1 MDRDGL
7 RAKGGGSVG
16 MGFGMSGVWL
26 GVGDWEPGDWGAW
39 GIHRNGIWDEGGF
52 GWVSEMGNVEIN
64 WIWGLGGSIGMGFG
78 MSGGLVGW
86 IEGCRGPTG
95 RGFRIRGV
103 GWVFEVGDVEIN
115 WIWDLGGSIGMGF
128 GMSGGWLGVR
138 DQRLSGF
145 GVWGGP

>member
-26 GVGDWEPGDWGAW
+26 GVGDWEPGDWGVW
-39 GIHRNGIWDEGGF
+39 GIHRNGIWDEWGF
-52 GWVSEMGNVEIN
+52 GWVSEMGDVEIN

-78 MSGGLVGW
+78 MSGG
-86 IEGCRGPTG
+86 
-95 RGFRIRGV
+95 
-103 GWVFEVGDVEIN
+103 
-115 WIWDLGGSIGMGF
+115 
-128 GMSGGWLGVR
+128 WLGVR
-138 DQRLSGF
+138 DRRLSGF